1 MLLSLE
7 EYISKRKKEDKINE
21 FDVDAR
27 MDNMRI
33 CVNYVFEYFNQYL
46 NIEEMEQK
54 TFLNEERLVKF
65 RNQLEMYDNE
75 IQEWL
80 VNIYDVHEKHIHR
93 SIISFLKKD
102 ELFFLYNKDEEFRSC
117 SYDAYAQLIKKN
129 AFLKGQTEML
139 FLFIKDYHRIQSE
152 LEINT
157 PSVFLTE
164 EINEWLEKTW
174 NKYKVNIWAFA
185 SDYLSRF
192 FNDDSLWPSKH
203 KIRSNEEWKPYMYD
217 YKQKTNLFNLNSL
230 YTRISQKPFIKG
242 KKQFLEIIMM
252 YIWLHEIW
260 GDEENYWEEYRSKV
274 INPL

>member
-1 MLLSLE
+1 MLSLE
-7 EYISKRKKEDKINE
+7 EYISKRKREDKINE
-21 FDVDAR
+21 YDIDAR

-54 TFLNEERLVKF
+54 TFLNEERLVKL

-102 ELFFLYNKDEEFRSC
+102 ELFFLYHKTEEFRSC

-129 AFLKGQTEML
+129 SFLKGQTEML
-139 FLFIKDYHRIQSE
+139 FLFIKDYHRIESE
-152 LEINT
+152 REINT
-157 PSVFLTE
+157 HSVFLAE
-164 EINEWLEKTW
+164 EINEWLENTW

-203 KIRSNEEWKPYMYD
+203 KIKSNEKWQPYIYD

-230 YTRISQKPFIKG
+230 YTKISKKPFIKG
-242 KKQFLEIIMM
+242 KKQYLEFILM
-252 YIWLHEIW
+252 YIWLHSIW
-260 GDEENYWEEYRSKV
+260 GDEENYWEEYRTKV
-274 INPL
+274 IDAL

>member
-1 MLLSLE
+1 MLSLE
-7 EYISKRKKEDKINE
+7 EYISKRKREDKINE
-21 FDVDAR
+21 YDIDAR

-102 ELFFLYNKDEEFRSC
+102 ELFFLYNKEEEFRSC

-139 FLFIKDYHRIQSE
+139 FLFKFRYSMGYLFKCCFFFFFSAKSTLSLILIPYKLLIPIPNIFSLKCSGINIIVIHIKP
-152 LEINT
+152 NM
-157 PSVFLTE
+157 F
-164 EINEWLEKTW
+164 
-174 NKYKVNIWAFA
+174 F
-185 SDYLSRF
+185 YLILVHSIHQQ
-192 FNDDSLWPSKH
+192 L
-203 KIRSNEEWKPYMYD
+203 
-217 YKQKTNLFNLNSL
+217 L
-230 YTRISQKPFIKG
+230 
-242 KKQFLEIIMM
+242 
-252 YIWLHEIW
+252 
-260 GDEENYWEEYRSKV
+260 
-274 INPL
+274 